1 MWHKLGLSTLI
12 ALLALTTI
20 GAQPPRPR
28 REPPPIPPQERQY
41 RERDS
46 REVWRYFANGG
57 GAFQR
62 VRDRQWAEYRNTGDP
77 IYFRE
82 VARTP
87 EYVELFDP
95 GRNLSI
101 RIYPDRTY
109 QNNGYEGWTGV
120 YDGRW
125 E

>member
-1 MWHKLGLSTLI
+1 LSTLI
-12 ALLALTTI
+12 ALLALTTV
-20 GAQPPRPR
+20 GAQPPGRTRPR
-28 REPPPIPPQERQY
+28 RDPPPIPRQERDY

-46 REVWRYFANGG
+46 REVWRYSANGG
-57 GAFQR
+57 GSFER
-62 VRDRQWAEYRNTGDP
+62 VRGHQWAEYRNTGEP
-77 IYFRE
+77 IYYRE

-87 EYVELFDP
+87 EYVELFYRE
-95 GRNLSI
+95 RNLRL

-109 QNNGYEGWTGV
+109 QNNGSEGWTGV